1 MTSKERNAAARGRF
15 AFGVIPGRA
24 QREPGSASPTAKLVI
39 QWHLRDARLDP
50 GSALRAVRDDIKKRV
65 SGIQRGKAQLR
76 PSDQVNRRASLSK
89 RISWRS
95 RRGVGSNPKRR

>member
-50 GSALRAVRDDIKKRV
+50 GSALRAVRDDVKKEGARR
-65 SGIQRGKAQLR
+65 SG
-76 PSDQVNRRASLSK
+76 
-89 RISWRS
+89 
-95 RRGVGSNPKRR
+95 